1 MAGGEDA
8 LERVLN
14 GTKRAVCYLELFKS
28 ENTVLMVRMNLASFR
43 EILEIK
49 LLSLSFVAQA
59 DTLWITGNVCLRG
72 QDLRVLFL
80 FLYSVHYQYDG
91 DPHHPQSE
99 GFY

>member
-28 ENTVLMVRMNLASFR
+28 ENTVLMVRMNLR

-72 QDLRVLFL
+72 QDLCVLFL

>member
-8 LERVLN
+8 LEHVLN

-59 DTLWITGNVCLRG
+59 DALWITGNVCLRG
-72 QDLRVLFL
+72 QDFHVLFL